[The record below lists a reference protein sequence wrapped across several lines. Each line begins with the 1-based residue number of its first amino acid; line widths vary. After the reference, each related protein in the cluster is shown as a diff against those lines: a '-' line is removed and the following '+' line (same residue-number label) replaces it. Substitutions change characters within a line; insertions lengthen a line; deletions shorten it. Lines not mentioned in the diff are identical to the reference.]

1 MSQNKKKEILSTNA
15 GTFTQANK
23 KNAVL
28 GYRKNKAIAQV
39 DFQKSETKKISS
51 CSPNSSPGEISEK

>member
-1 MSQNKKKEILSTNA
+1 MGIQLN
-15 GTFTQANK
+15 TFEFNGARPW
-23 KNAVL
+23 L

-51 CSPNSSPGEISEK
+51 CSPNSSPAEISEK